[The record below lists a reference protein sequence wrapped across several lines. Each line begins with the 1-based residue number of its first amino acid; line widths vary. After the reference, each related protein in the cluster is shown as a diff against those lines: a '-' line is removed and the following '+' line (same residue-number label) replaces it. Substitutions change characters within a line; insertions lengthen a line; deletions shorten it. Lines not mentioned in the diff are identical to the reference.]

1 MYPFF
6 YRQLAPLN
14 NPKRKRMARALTWFT
29 RTIIFIIYVLSLLI
43 VIGQRTNDTTQVRQ
57 VAKHPRC
64 QELVAQQAVQV
75 DTPERR

>member
-1 MYPFF
+1 MYMFF

-43 VIGQRTNDTTQVRQ
+43 VIGQRNTTTQPIRQ
-57 VAKHPRC
+57 
-64 QELVAQQAVQV
+64 VAQQAVQV
-75 DTPERR
+75 ETPERR

>member
-43 VIGQRTNDTTQVRQ
+43 VIGQRNNDTTQPTRQ
-57 VAKHPRC
+57 VQQLKPR
-64 QELVAQQAVQV
+64 LAQLAVQV
-75 DTPERR
+75 ETPERR

>member
-1 MYPFF
+1 MYTFF

-43 VIGQRTNDTTQVRQ
+43 VIGQRSTTTTQPTR
-57 VAKHPRC
+57 
-64 QELVAQQAVQV
+64 LVAQLAVQV

>member
-1 MYPFF
+1 MYTFF

-43 VIGQRTNDTTQVRQ
+43 VIGQRNTTTQPIRQ
-57 VAKHPRC
+57 
-64 QELVAQQAVQV
+64 VAQQAVQV
-75 DTPERR
+75 ETPERR